1 MSANLLESATADLQQ
16 HPLSAA
22 FPAMPDEEFQA
33 LKDSIES
40 IGVQNPIVLFE
51 GMVLDGWH
59 RYRAAKETISQ
70 CPAVDLADDVD
81 PKDFVIAQ
89 NERRPPHC
97 CPFDSPPAEC
107 ILTQT
112 HPSLQ
117 TLQHLNLAVLRRLRY
132 HHSN

>member
-1 MSANLLESATADLQQ
+1 MKTLAPVHLQQ
-16 HPLSAA
+16 HPLSSAL
-22 FPAMPDEEFQA
+22 PAMPDVDFQA

-89 NERRPPHC
+89 T
-97 CPFDSPPAEC
+97 SAAG
-107 ILTQT
+107 I
-112 HPSLQ
+112 
-117 TLQHLNLAVLRRLRY
+117 
-132 HHSN
+132 